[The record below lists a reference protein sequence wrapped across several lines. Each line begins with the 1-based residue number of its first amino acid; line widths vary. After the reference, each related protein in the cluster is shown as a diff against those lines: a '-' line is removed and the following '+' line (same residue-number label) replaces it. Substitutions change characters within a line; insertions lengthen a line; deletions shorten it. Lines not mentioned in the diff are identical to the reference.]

1 MGCNLCVR
9 LFVKVCVVMV
19 LGRVTVEKEVPLRG
33 YESCL
38 PTNTPLLPLAI
49 VILAEDE
56 VLWND
61 AAVLHQLLHTLLQAL
76 LEALVLPVTEPD
88 FDTMVDLLLVGIR
101 LVDDTRAG
109 DVVGVV
115 ERLADETQDDH
126 LPEGGQLF
134 MVLFYPSNKD
144 RKPTQEH
151 DAHVPSVHV
160 LLVLVLGLDSVF
172 EYALALDLRCNVPH
186 NVILPCTSWAV
197 SQDFW
202 HRS

>member
-61 AAVLHQLLHTLLQAL
+61 AAVLHQLLYTLLQAL

-88 FDTMVDLLLVGIR
+88 LDTMVDLLLVGIR

-109 DVVGVV
+109 DVVPLVQG
-115 ERLADETQDDH
+115 LADEA
-126 LPEGGQLF
+126 
-134 MVLFYPSNKD
+134 
-144 RKPTQEH
+144 H
-151 DAHVPSVHV
+151 DYGFPKH
-160 LLVLVLGLDSVF
+160 G
-172 EYALALDLRCNVPH
+172 
-186 NVILPCTSWAV
+186 
-197 SQDFW
+197 
-202 HRS
+202 